1 MNSQKDDKDKFEF
14 TFLAENI
21 ANDISSS
28 FDLQTS
34 SPPII
39 NIRGAWGLGK
49 SFLANQIKEELT
61 AKNIKVVKIDAWL
74 VNDQKGIFKYISS
87 RLLSKWQNC
96 CFRISSLIE
105 GIPKFIPLLLLVFLL
120 LSIVIFLYSETF
132 AVWKHDF
139 HSCTF
144 DWKRFSECFFKLTLA
159 LFSLLFV
166 YFIDKDQ
173 REPYQLK
180 DFLRAN
186 LKEKTV
192 IIFDEVDRLDPE
204 QIRYLIMMATDA
216 LSLKNI
222 CPVLCYDYDVV
233 IKKLSENDES
243 DESAKNELA
252 KKYLN
257 KIEDRIIYV
266 PHIERH
272 HLEKI
277 LDKSLSSVENQI
289 GQLIKPEDI
298 EMILEDNII
307 SGNRRIFFQ
316 YTDAIKKN
324 LPILETTISL
334 AEMLSFLL
342 RIEKLKLNNYALYS
356 KFLMITN
363 KGKHEYLLMNGMRPR
378 KVEALHSDPLYVKSN
393 ENTKGLIDKLL
404 KSTEELINEY
414 YEFTVYGKRK
424 CKLTIGEVEKLCE
437 QFSEN
442 NGEGINADQ
451 LCEVLQRFNY
461 LLERSPQLSKL
472 RDPFFQAIR
481 TIIFDPYSQIDL
493 RFAKFFNKEIDYM
506 DSQNNA
512 FLLLIRNYNYLL
524 FQSKT
529 HEDICRTIRKD
540 LNDTYDPRIIREL
553 LNHSETSHPHYLR
566 IIQASFK
573 DNIQNHWL
581 YDLKLEEMSKPAF
594 DECLW
599 AILALWRDYSRDTE
613 FMTKFIGKYPEMSL
627 QIISNYMSKSPT
639 SSERPYILVEKAS
652 VNNEDKI
659 LGKIS
664 NIEIYNLQD
673 FNNLN
678 TLGIDFKK
686 VLYENIKKSIPEEL
700 FSFLSRSELDN
711 SRLFFHEEL
720 YNRSDSA
727 DELYYP
733 SLTHHGVMFCL
744 IYEES
749 KLKA

>member
-1 MNSQKDDKDKFEF
+1 MNSQKDDKDEFEF
-14 TFLAENI
+14 SFLAENI

-39 NIRGAWGLGK
+39 NIRGTWGLGK
-49 SFLANQIKEELT
+49 SFLAKQIKENLT
-61 AKNIKVVKIDAWL
+61 AKNIKVVTIDAWL

-87 RLLSKWQNC
+87 ELLSKWQNFH
-96 CFRISSLIE
+96 FRLSSIK
-105 GIPKFIPLLLLVFLL
+105 GAIPKVIQPTIVILLFYFTVLFLYNEIFNVTGCNFPYCVIDLKKVLGYLFQFNAAL
-120 LSIVIFLYSETF
+120 LSFV
-132 AVWKHDF
+132 
-139 HSCTF
+139 
-144 DWKRFSECFFKLTLA
+144 
-159 LFSLLFV
+159 FV
-166 YFIDKDQ
+166 YLIDKDQ

-180 DFLRAN
+180 KFLKDN
-186 LKEKTV
+186 YKEKTV
-192 IIFDEVDRLDPE
+192 VIFDEVDRLEAE

-233 IKKLSENDES
+233 IKKLKEDDKS
-243 DESAKNELA
+243 DELA
-252 KKYLN
+252 QKYLN

-316 YTDAIKKN
+316 YIQAIKKK
-324 LPILETTISL
+324 LPILETTINL

-356 KFLMITN
+356 WILQFVLSEETKRFRSSVFD
-363 KGKHEYLLMNGMRPR
+363 KDRQ
-378 KVEALHSDPLYVKSN
+378 
-393 ENTKGLIDKLL
+393 ENFIPEVLKKEKLFVTSSEEIQRLTKKLL
-404 KSTEELINEY
+404 ETPQHLINEY

-424 CKLTIGEVEKLCE
+424 CNLTIIQIENLCE
-437 QFSEN
+437 QLVKY
-442 NGEGINADQ
+442 NGEDINADQ

-461 LLERSPQLSKL
+461 LLERSKKLSLLK
-472 RDPFFQAIR
+472 DPFFQAIR

-529 HEDICRTIRKD
+529 HEDICQTIRKD

-566 IIQASFK
+566 IIQNTFK

-581 YDLKLEEMSKPAF
+581 DDLKLGKMLKPAF
-594 DECLW
+594 YQRLW
-599 AILALWRDYSRDTE
+599 DILALWKSYSLDTE
-613 FMTKFIGKYPEMSL
+613 FMTQLIDIYPEMSL
-627 QIISNYMSKSPT
+627 LIISDYMSKSRT

-659 LGKIS
+659 LGKIF
-664 NIEIYNLQD
+664 NIELYNLQD

-686 VLYENIKKSIPEEL
+686 ALYENIKKSIPEEL
-700 FSFLSRSELDN
+700 FSLLSRSELDN
-711 SRLFFHEEL
+711 SRLFFQEEL
-720 YNRSDSA
+720 YNKYENA
-727 DELYYP
+727 FELYYP